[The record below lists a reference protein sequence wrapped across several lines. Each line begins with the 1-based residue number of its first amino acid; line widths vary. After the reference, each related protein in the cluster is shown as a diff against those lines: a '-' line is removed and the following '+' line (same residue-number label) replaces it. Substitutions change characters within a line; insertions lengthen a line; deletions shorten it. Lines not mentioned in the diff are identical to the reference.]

1 MEESIKASGDP
12 GDVKKVDQKTQCFGC
27 PDLKVQSRD
36 LKRIRGKIWF
46 KHWSKDPLPGNYL
59 PDHFK

>member
-1 MEESIKASGDP
+1 MGGSMKSSGEP
-12 GDVKKVDQKTQCFGC
+12 GDDKKIEQKAYNFGC
-27 PDLKVQSRD
+27 PELKVQSRE
-36 LKRIRGKIWF
+36 LKRIKGKIWF